1 MAYIGEFNTD
11 ELLGGDEPQTEYG
24 PIPEGWY
31 TAVITD
37 AVLKE
42 TRSGTGHY
50 IKLSWKI
57 EGPKSAGRLV
67 WQNLNVRNDN
77 PKAEEIGRRQL
88 GEVSRAIGLAKISD
102 SDQLIGGRCE
112 IKIVIRNDETYGSSN
127 EIKGV
132 RAVSGSMPPAP
143 AAYYANAASP
153 PPAAAP
159 APAKPAAPKAPWDK

>member
-11 ELLGGDEPQTEYG
+11 ELLGGDEPQNEYG

-37 AVLKE
+37 APLKE

-57 EGPKSAGRLV
+57 EGPKSVGRLV

-112 IKIVIRNDETYGSSN
+112 IKIVVRNDETYGSSN

-132 RAVSGSMPPAP
+132 RAVSGSAPPAP
-143 AAYYANAASP
+143 ASNYVT
-153 PPAAAP
+153 PAAPSP
-159 APAKPAAPKAPWDK
+159 APAKTAAPKAPWDK